1 MDIKEIKE
9 YLEANKESE
18 EVQGYIK
25 GFEKPLTLDG
35 VSEFINTD
43 DDAKKWMQSSKDSYF
58 TKGIETWKQ
67 NNLETLIDGE
77 VKKRFPD
84 KDPKDIELEKL
95 KFEIQGIKKDS
106 VLKELKSE
114 AYKLASEKKLPLNL
128 VDFFIADDVEKTTG
142 NIATLETEF
151 ANAVKAAVEER
162 FKQGGREPNNNQGGN
177 GGNGG
182 VNPWKAET
190 FNLTLQGKMLK
201 ENPELA
207 KSLMANK

>member
-18 EVQGYIK
+18 EVQDYIK
-25 GFEKPLTLDG
+25 GFEKPLTLNG

-43 DDAKKWMQSSKDSYF
+43 EDAKKWMQSSKDSYF

-95 KFEIQGIKKDS
+95 RFEIQGIKKGS

-114 AYKLASEKKLPLNL
+114 AYKLASEKKLPLKL

-142 NIATLETEF
+142 NISMLETEF

-162 FKQGGREPNNNQGGN
+162 FKQGGRDPQGGQ
-177 GGNGG
+177 GGGFSG
-182 VNPWKAET
+182 VNPWKSES